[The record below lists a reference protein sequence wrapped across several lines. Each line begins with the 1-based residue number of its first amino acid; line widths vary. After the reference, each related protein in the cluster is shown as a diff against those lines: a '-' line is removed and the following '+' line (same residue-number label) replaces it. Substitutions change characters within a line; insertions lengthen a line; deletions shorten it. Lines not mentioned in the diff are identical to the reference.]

1 MVDMGQVIKQLR
13 QDKNWT
19 VAKLARVAGVSRNL
33 IYYIESTGKGTLE
46 SYDKILRALGY
57 EFEVMP
63 IDGWG
68 FEK

>member
-33 IYYIESTGKGTLE
+33 IYYIESTVKGTLE